1 MPSLTLIRHRLR
13 GPQLRGYF
21 LRELRL
27 LAAAALLAATL
38 PAQEPSANLQFP
50 PPPRDGAL
58 IHGRVIDAA
67 GEPVFG
73 VEVITSRMDAPPGV
87 ALTIGRAV
95 SRSDGYFHLTGLN
108 AGTYILCVDPQG
120 KPFLDPCEWSPQP
133 LTVQLEENGI
143 IHDIDLPLEAADLV
157 TIEVEDPTDALGK
170 LAATSAESAP
180 QTALAGIALNAAAPA
195 ESVKPAGNLLL
206 GLRTRTGALSPARL
220 AATDKQT
227 KKLRY
232 IVPAPKA
239 TDLDVLLMPI
249 NLELRDKANT
259 PLANRGSVVR
269 VTKEA
274 KAQKPQEEPIIS
286 LKLAKKGQ

>member
-13 GPQLRGYF
+13 GPQLRGHF

-27 LAAAALLAATL
+27 LAAAALLAASL

-170 LAATSAESAP
+170 LAATSAESTP
-180 QTALAGIALNAAAPA
+180 QSALAGT
-195 ESVKPAGNLLL
+195 AGNLLL

-220 AATDKQT
+220 AATDKQS

-239 TDLDVLLMPI
+239 TDLDVLAMPI